1 MWTELDLNTYRA
13 LHDVPRNPVAD
24 LIHMSG
30 ECLCGAFAKPGELD
44 EIGYWFPET
53 KAEIEA
59 LEVEVRAAGHREA
72 ICKWGHGQGS
82 PSKAGPLCSSCEL
95 NYATTPT
102 ETKEQK

>member
-1 MWTELDLNTYRA
+1 
-13 LHDVPRNPVAD
+13 
-24 LIHMSG
+24 MSG

-59 LEVEVRAAGHREA
+59 LEIEVRAAGHREA
-72 ICKWGHGQGS
+72 ICKLGHGQGS

-95 NYATTPT
+95 
-102 ETKEQK
+102 